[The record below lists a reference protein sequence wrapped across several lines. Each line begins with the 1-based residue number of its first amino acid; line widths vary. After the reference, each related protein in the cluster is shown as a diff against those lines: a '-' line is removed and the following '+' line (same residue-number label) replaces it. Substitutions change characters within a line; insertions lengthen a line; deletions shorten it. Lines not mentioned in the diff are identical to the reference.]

1 MQSIRG
7 KIGLAYGALALLGL
21 VFMAIVYADLRYL
34 EQRIGE
40 GVAVSDF
47 RERTLEMR
55 RHEKNYF
62 LYHDPADRFS
72 ALELADGVAADLDD
86 RRALFRSLAPAAEL
100 TLLAGALETY
110 RHQFDAPGILDG
122 QREKAVRAAGHAI
135 SDTAEHLGRRERAAL
150 VESVQASTRAMMAF
164 ALAVVVLGLLA
175 GQLIARMVARPL
187 RNLEAELRPLAEG
200 RFSQFVAPSRD
211 REFVSLTQAL
221 NRMLE
226 ELDVRRRQVLHA
238 EKLSSMGVLASGVAH
253 ELNNPLGNISAAAQI
268 LAEEMAADDANRAW
282 VAQIDAE
289 AERGRRIVRTL
300 LDFARRQDFQP
311 ERVALE
317 EVLDK
322 SLLLLGKRRPA
333 ADRLHL
339 ELQSDLAVWVDE
351 QRMQQVFINLLRNA
365 LDAGAAHLFITA
377 RRADWGDCRPTA
389 QASLAGAVAEM
400 HEDRRVTVIQIQD
413 DGPGI
418 PAEALP
424 HVFDPF
430 FTTRG
435 AGQDVVGGEGRGVG
449 LGLFVVE
456 EIVAEHGGCVAA
468 ETLPGGGARFTLWLP
483 CRIQEET
490 SGNKHA

>member
-1 MQSIRG
+1 MRSIRG
-7 KIGLAYGALALLGL
+7 KIGLAYGALALLGV

-34 EQRIGE
+34 EQRIAD

-62 LYHDPADRFS
+62 LYRDPADRFA
-72 ALELADGVAADLDD
+72 ALELADGVVTDLTV
-86 RRALFRSLAPAAEL
+86 RHALFQGLVPTTELA
-100 TLLAGALETY
+100 LLARALETY
-110 RHQFDAPGILDG
+110 RRQFDAPGAMDV
-122 QREKAVRAAGHAI
+122 QKEKAVRAAGHTI
-135 SDTAEHLGRRERAAL
+135 SNTAEHLGRQERAAL
-150 VESVQASTRAMMAF
+150 VDSVKKSTRAMLAF

-175 GQLIARMVARPL
+175 GQLIARVVARPL
-187 RNLEAELRPLAEG
+187 RELEAELQPLAEG
-200 RFSQFVAPSRD
+200 RFTRFVAPSQD

-253 ELNNPLGNISAAAQI
+253 ELNNPLGNISSAAQI
-268 LAEEMAADDANRAW
+268 LAEEMSGDDANRAW
-282 VAQIDAE
+282 VDQIDSE

-300 LDFARRQDFQP
+300 LDYARRQDFQP
-311 ERVALE
+311 QRVALE

-333 ADRLHL
+333 ADRLRL
-339 ELQSDLAVWVDE
+339 DLQPDLAVWVDE

-365 LDAGAAHLFITA
+365 LDAGATRLTISA
-377 RRADWGDCRPTA
+377 RRATWGASRPVA
-389 QASLAGAVAEM
+389 EASLAGAVAEM

-418 PAEALP
+418 PPEVLP

-430 FTTRG
+430 YTTRG
-435 AGQDVVGGEGRGVG
+435 KGHGEEHGVG

-468 ETLPGGGARFTLWLP
+468 ETPPGDGARFTLWLP

-490 SGNKHA
+490 HA

>member
-1 MQSIRG
+1 MRSIRG
-7 KIGLAYGALALLGL
+7 KIGLAYGALALLGV

-62 LYHDPADRFS
+62 LYRDPADRFS
-72 ALELADGVAADLDD
+72 ALELADAVAADMGA
-86 RRALFRSLAPAAEL
+86 RRALFLSLLPTSEL
-100 TLLAGALETY
+100 ARLSQSLETY
-110 RHQFDAPGILDG
+110 RRLFDVTEGMGAD
-122 QREKAVRAAGHAI
+122 REKAVRTAGHDI
-135 SDTAEHLGRRERAAL
+135 SATAERLGRQERVAL
-150 VESVQASTRAMMAF
+150 VESVKASTRAMLSF

-175 GQLIARMVARPL
+175 GQLMARLVARPL
-187 RNLEAELRPLAEG
+187 RELEAELQPLAEG
-200 RFSQFVAPSRD
+200 RFTQFTAPSRD
-211 REFVSLTQAL
+211 REFVSLTHAL

-253 ELNNPLGNISAAAQI
+253 ELNNPLGNISSAAQI
-268 LAEEMAADDANRAW
+268 LAEEMSAGDANRAW
-282 VAQIDAE
+282 VAQIDSE

-300 LDFARRQDFQP
+300 LDYARRQDFRP

-322 SLLLLGKRRPA
+322 SLLLLGKRRPGG
-333 ADRLHL
+333 DHLRLD
-339 ELQSDLAVWVDE
+339 LQPDLAVWVDE

-365 LDAGAAHLFITA
+365 LDAGASQLTVSA
-377 RRADWGDCRPTA
+377 RRAVWGDSRPA
-389 QASLAGAVAEM
+389 GDASLAGAVAEM
-400 HEDRRVTVIQIQD
+400 HDDRRVTIIQIQD
-413 DGPGI
+413 NGPGI

-435 AGQDVVGGEGRGVG
+435 AGHGEGHGVG

-468 ETLPGGGARFTLWLP
+468 ETLSGGGARFTLWLP
-483 CRIQEET
+483 CRSQEET
-490 SGNKHA
+490 NE

>member
-1 MQSIRG
+1 MRSIRG
-7 KIGLAYGALALLGL
+7 KISLAYAALALLGV

-34 EQRIGE
+34 EQRIAD

-62 LYHDPADRFS
+62 LYREPADRFA
-72 ALELADGVAADLDD
+72 ALELADGVVADLGT
-86 RRALFRSLAPAAEL
+86 RRQLFLSLVPPAEL
-100 TLLAGALETY
+100 AMLARSLETY
-110 RHQFDAPGILDG
+110 RHQFDASGALG
-122 QREKAVRAAGHAI
+122 AQTERAVRAAGHAI
-135 SDTAEHLGRRERAAL
+135 SNTAEHLGLRERAAL
-150 VESVQASTRAMMAF
+150 VDSAQKSTRAMMAF
-164 ALAVVVLGLLA
+164 ALAVALLGLLA

-187 RNLEAELRPLAEG
+187 RELEAELQPLAEG
-200 RFSQFVAPSRD
+200 RFNQFVAPSRD

-253 ELNNPLGNISAAAQI
+253 ELNNPLGNISSAAQI
-268 LAEEMAADDANRAW
+268 LAEEMPADDPNRAW
-282 VAQIDAE
+282 VAQIDSE
-289 AERGRRIVRTL
+289 SERGRRIVRTL
-300 LDFARRQDFQP
+300 LDYARRQDFQP
-311 ERVALE
+311 QRVALE

-333 ADRLHL
+333 ADHLRL

-351 QRMQQVFINLLRNA
+351 QRIQQVFINLLRNA
-365 LDAGAAHLFITA
+365 LDAGATEIAISA
-377 RRADWGDCRPTA
+377 RRATWGDSRPVA
-389 QASLAGAVAEM
+389 DASLAGAAAEM
-400 HEDRRVTVIQIQD
+400 REDRRVTVIQIQD

-418 PAEALP
+418 PPEVLP

-430 FTTRG
+430 YTTRG
-435 AGQDVVGGEGRGVG
+435 KAHGVEHGVG

-456 EIVAEHGGCVAA
+456 EIVTEHGGCVAA
-468 ETLPGGGARFTLWLP
+468 ETRPGGGARFTLWLP
-483 CRIQEET
+483 CRIQDET
-490 SGNKHA
+490 HA

>member
-1 MQSIRG
+1 MRSIRG
-7 KIGLAYGALALLGL
+7 KIGWAYAAFALLGV

-40 GVAVSDF
+40 GVAVSAF

-62 LYHDPADRFS
+62 LYRDPADRFA
-72 ALELADGVAADLDD
+72 ALELADKVAVDLSA
-86 RRALFRSLAPAAEL
+86 RRDLFQDLASGQEL
-100 TLLAGALETY
+100 TGLAKALDEY
-110 RHQFDAPGILDG
+110 RERFDTSGTVDSH
-122 QREKAVRAAGHAI
+122 RERAVRAAGHAI
-135 SDTAEHLGRRERAAL
+135 SETAEHLGRQERTAL
-150 VESVQASTRAMMAF
+150 VDSVKSSTRVVMAF
-164 ALAVVVLGLLA
+164 ALAVVALGLLG

-187 RNLEAELRPLAEG
+187 RELEAELQPLAEG
-200 RFSQFVAPSRD
+200 RFHRFTAPSRD

-226 ELDVRRRQVLHA
+226 ELDARRRQVLQA

-253 ELNNPLGNISAAAQI
+253 ELNNPLGNISSAAQI
-268 LAEEMAADDANRAW
+268 LAEEMDPQDERRAW
-282 VAQIDAE
+282 VDQVDSE

-300 LDFARRQDFQP
+300 LDYARRQDFKP

-322 SLLLLGKRRPA
+322 SLILLGKRRPVP
-333 ADRLHL
+333 DRLHFEL
-339 ELQSDLAVWVDE
+339 EPDLDVWVDE

-365 LDAGAAHLFITA
+365 LDVGATHISIAA
-377 RRADWGDCRPTA
+377 RRGAWAATRPGVA
-389 QASLAGAVAEM
+389 ANLAGAVAEM
-400 HEDRRVTVIQIQD
+400 HDDRMVTAIRIQD

-418 PAEALP
+418 PAEVLP

-435 AGQDVVGGEGRGVG
+435 AGHGESHGVG
-449 LGLFVVE
+449 LGLYVVE

-468 ETLPGGGARFTLWLP
+468 ETRAGGGAAFTLWLP
-483 CRIQEET
+483 CRLQEEKK
-490 SGNKHA
+490 SDEP

>member
-1 MQSIRG
+1 MRSIRG
-7 KIGLAYGALALLGL
+7 KIGLAYGALALLGV
-21 VFMAIVYADLRYL
+21 VFMGIVYADLRYL
-34 EQRIGE
+34 EQRIAE

-62 LYHDPADRFS
+62 LYRDPADRFS
-72 ALELADGVAADLDD
+72 ALELADGVAADLNV
-86 RRALFRSLAPAAEL
+86 RRDLFHGLVPDQEL
-100 TLLAGALETY
+100 TLLARALRNY
-110 RHQFDAPGILDG
+110 RHQFDVPGALDA
-122 QREKAVRAAGHAI
+122 QKEKTVRGSGHEI
-135 SDTAEHLGRRERAAL
+135 SNIAEHLGRQERAAL
-150 VESVQASTRAMMAF
+150 VASVQKSTHAMMAF

-175 GQLIARMVARPL
+175 GQGIARMVARPL
-187 RNLEAELRPLAEG
+187 RELEAELQPLAEG
-200 RFSQFVAPSRD
+200 RFARFVAPSRD

-253 ELNNPLGNISAAAQI
+253 ELNNPLGNISSAAQI
-268 LAEEMAADDANRAW
+268 LAEELPADDANHAW
-282 VAQIDAE
+282 VAQIDSE
-289 AERGRRIVRTL
+289 AERARRIVRTL
-300 LDFARRQDFQP
+300 LDYARRQDFHPQ
-311 ERVALE
+311 RVALE

-333 ADRLHL
+333 SDRLCL
-339 ELQSDLAVWVDE
+339 ELQPDLAVWVDE

-365 LDAGAAHLFITA
+365 LDAGATRLTISA
-377 RRADWGDCRPTA
+377 RRATWGECRPA
-389 QASLAGAVAEM
+389 AGAILAGAVAEM
-400 HEDRRVTVIQIQD
+400 HEGRRVTAIQIQD

-418 PAEALP
+418 RPDALA

-435 AGQDVVGGEGRGVG
+435 TGHGEGHGVG

-468 ETLPGGGARFTLWLP
+468 ETPVGAGARFTLWLP
-483 CRIQEET
+483 CRTREET
-490 SGNKHA
+490 HA

>member
-1 MQSIRG
+1 MRSIRG

-34 EQRIGE
+34 ERRIGE

-55 RHEKNYF
+55 RHEKNFF
-62 LYHDPADRFS
+62 LYRDPADRFA
-72 ALELADGVAADLDD
+72 ALELADGIASDLSARRELFLELLAAGELDGLVNALGEY
-86 RRALFRSLAPAAEL
+86 RALFDATDALD
-100 TLLAGALETY
+100 AGKEQAL
-110 RHQFDAPGILDG
+110 
-122 QREKAVRAAGHAI
+122 RAFGHAI
-135 SDTAEHLGRRERAAL
+135 SDAAENLSRRERAAL
-150 VESVQASTRAMMAF
+150 VQSVRGSTRAMILF

-187 RNLEAELRPLAEG
+187 RQLEDELLPLAEG
-200 RFSQFVAPSRD
+200 HFSQFTAPSRD

-221 NRMLE
+221 NRMLT

-238 EKLSSMGVLASGVAH
+238 DKLSSMGVLASGVAH
-253 ELNNPLGNISAAAQI
+253 ELNNPLGNISSAAQI
-268 LAEEMAADDANRAW
+268 LAEEIGEEDTRRSW
-282 VAQIDAE
+282 VEQIDTE

-300 LDFARRQDFQP
+300 LDYARQRDFLP

-322 SLLLLGKRRPA
+322 SFILLGKRRLA
-333 ADRLHL
+333 ADRLHI
-339 ELQSDLAVWVDE
+339 EMQSDLAVWVDE
-351 QRMQQVFINLLRNA
+351 QRMQQVFINLIRNA
-365 LDAGAAHLFITA
+365 LDAGAGQLRIAA
-377 RRADWGDCRPTA
+377 RRAIWRESRPGA
-389 QASLAGAVAEM
+389 GANLAGAVLEM
-400 HEDRRVTVIQIQD
+400 QDDRRLTVIHVID

-418 PAEALP
+418 PPNVLP

-435 AGQDVVGGEGRGVG
+435 TGHGESHGVG
-449 LGLFVVE
+449 LGLYVVE

-468 ETLPGGGARFTLWLP
+468 ENLAEGGARFTLWLP
-483 CRIQEET
+483 CRIQEED
-490 SGNKHA
+490 HE